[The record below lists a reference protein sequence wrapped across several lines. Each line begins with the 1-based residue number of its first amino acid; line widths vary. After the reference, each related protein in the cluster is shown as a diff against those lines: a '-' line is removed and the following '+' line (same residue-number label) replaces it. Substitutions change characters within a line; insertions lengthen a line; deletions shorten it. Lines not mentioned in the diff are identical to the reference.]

1 MGLFRHELTVAES
14 FFSILSKAVVRAS
27 IFWSLASF
35 WVMTSP
41 YLPQWSTKS
50 PYRLARFGLFLRIGR
65 GNPSAIPLISRRR
78 NLPKTTKTP
87 LFMLS
92 NCPSL
97 FFSFDWIDIMT
108 APSNDPSSSSAQE
121 VATLTA
127 TPDSPTHQDDLN
139 KKSEGLL
146 SALGTTALV
155 SILLSWAVMV
165 AYFSYFPPVP
175 KTPPQPKVIAVDM
188 MMVGVTIAQ
197 MTNFDETKTK
207 PLFDAVQH
215 KLSALRDQGVIV
227 LDVRSAVA
235 LPPNLVLEP
244 QDLIPNVP
252 EEVIKRNQAVAA
264 ERKTGDAI
272 PSSDKQ
278 P

>member
-1 MGLFRHELTVAES
+1 
-14 FFSILSKAVVRAS
+14 
-27 IFWSLASF
+27 
-35 WVMTSP
+35 MTSP
-41 YLPQWSTKS
+41 S
-50 PYRLARFGLFLRIGR
+50 I
-65 GNPSAIPLISRRR
+65 
-78 NLPKTTKTP
+78 
-87 LFMLS
+87 
-92 NCPSL
+92 
-97 FFSFDWIDIMT
+97 
-108 APSNDPSSSSAQE
+108 DPSSSSAQE
-121 VATLTA
+121 AA
-127 TPDSPTHQDDLN
+127 DLN

-146 SALGTTALV
+146 SVLGTTALV

-175 KTPPQPKVIAVDM
+175 KTAPQPKVMAVDM

-207 PLFDAVQH
+207 PRLDAVQQ

-252 EEVIKRNQAVAA
+252 EEVIKRNQAVMAD
-264 ERKTGDAI
+264 RQTGDAVLNMG
-272 PSSDKQ
+272 KQ

>member
-1 MGLFRHELTVAES
+1 
-14 FFSILSKAVVRAS
+14 
-27 IFWSLASF
+27 
-35 WVMTSP
+35 MTSP
-41 YLPQWSTKS
+41 TNDISPSTQ
-50 PYRLARFGLFLRIGR
+50 
-65 GNPSAIPLISRRR
+65 
-78 NLPKTTKTP
+78 
-87 LFMLS
+87 
-92 NCPSL
+92 
-97 FFSFDWIDIMT
+97 D
-108 APSNDPSSSSAQE
+108 
-121 VATLTA
+121 VATPTA
-127 TPDSPTHQDDLN
+127 SPDSPTPD

-175 KTPPQPKVIAVDM
+175 KMPAQPKVMAVDM

-197 MTNFDETKTK
+197 MTNFDEAKTK
-207 PLFDAVQH
+207 PLFDAVQQ
-215 KLSALRDQGVIV
+215 KLSALRDQDVIV

-264 ERKTGDAI
+264 DRKTGDSI
-272 PSSDKQ
+272 PSTDKQ

>member
-1 MGLFRHELTVAES
+1 
-14 FFSILSKAVVRAS
+14 
-27 IFWSLASF
+27 
-35 WVMTSP
+35 MTSP
-41 YLPQWSTKS
+41 S
-50 PYRLARFGLFLRIGR
+50 I
-65 GNPSAIPLISRRR
+65 
-78 NLPKTTKTP
+78 
-87 LFMLS
+87 
-92 NCPSL
+92 
-97 FFSFDWIDIMT
+97 
-108 APSNDPSSSSAQE
+108 DPSSSNVQD
-121 VATLTA
+121 VATPTA
-127 TPDSPTHQDDLN
+127 TPDSPTHQDDPA

-175 KTPPQPKVIAVDM
+175 KTPPQPKVMAVDM

-207 PLFDAVQH
+207 PLFDAVQQ

-235 LPPNLVLEP
+235 LPPNLVIEP

-264 ERKTGDAI
+264 DRKTGDAI

>member
-1 MGLFRHELTVAES
+1 
-14 FFSILSKAVVRAS
+14 
-27 IFWSLASF
+27 
-35 WVMTSP
+35 MTSP
-41 YLPQWSTKS
+41 SYDTS
-50 PYRLARFGLFLRIGR
+50 P
-65 GNPSAIPLISRRR
+65 
-78 NLPKTTKTP
+78 T
-87 LFMLS
+87 
-92 NCPSL
+92 SL
-97 FFSFDWIDIMT
+97 D
-108 APSNDPSSSSAQE
+108 
-121 VATLTA
+121 VATPTA
-127 TPDSPTHQDDLN
+127 ASDSQTPQDDLN

-175 KTPPQPKVIAVDM
+175 KMPAQPKVMAVDM

-207 PLFDAVQH
+207 PLFDAVQQ

-252 EEVIKRNQAVAA
+252 EEVIKRNQAVTAD
-264 ERKTGDAI
+264 RKTGDSI
-272 PSSDKQ
+272 LSMDKQ